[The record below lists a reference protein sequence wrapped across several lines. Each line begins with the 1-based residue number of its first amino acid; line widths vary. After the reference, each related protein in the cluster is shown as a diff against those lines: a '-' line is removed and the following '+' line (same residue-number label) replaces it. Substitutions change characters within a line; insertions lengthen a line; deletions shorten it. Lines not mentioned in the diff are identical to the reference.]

1 MTHSLTW
8 TTVLLWGLLG
18 LGLLVV
24 LIGAL
29 VILPVLPDPVPGYFK
44 RKGQL
49 SGIEETARWRD
60 GRDEYRELRLKSS
73 SGLEVEL
80 SIRMPQHADGPRPLI
95 LILGGRRTGR
105 DAVKLIDDSHGV
117 AVAAISY
124 PWQDNDREISNLKLL
139 LHFRR
144 LQRAILDTPPALML
158 AADYLLS
165 LPEIDPQRVELVGV
179 SLGAFFVAVPGALD
193 TRFKRIWLV
202 HGAGQPEQVL
212 AHGLR
217 KVIRSEWLRR
227 LGGRLL
233 GLLTASHHFRP
244 EEWVGRISPRPVI
257 VISARHDEAF
267 PPETIQ
273 ALHQALQEPSE
284 VIWVGE
290 NHISPG
296 QQDIIA
302 AITDIVLSRVLAN
315 SATAK
320 PATGRSE
327 P

>member
-1 MTHSLTW
+1 MPGSLAWKTILFRS
-8 TTVLLWGLLG
+8 VLTIGFLILL
-18 LGLLVV
+18 LLAV
-24 LIGAL
+24 
-29 VILPVLPDPVPGYFK
+29 VILPVLPDPEPGYLA

-49 SGIEETARWRD
+49 VEVAETARWHE
-60 GRDEYRELRLKSS
+60 GRDAYRELRLRSS

-80 SIRMPQHADGPRPLI
+80 SLRIPLDSPAPRPAI
-95 LILGGRRTGR
+95 LLLGGRRTGR
-105 DAVKLIDDSHGV
+105 DAVKLIDDTRGV

-124 PWQDNDREISNLKLL
+124 PWKDNARKISDLKLL
-139 LHFRR
+139 LHFHR

-165 LPEIDPQRVELVGV
+165 LPEIDPRRLELVGV

-193 TRFKRIWLV
+193 TRFRRVWLV
-202 HGAGQPEQVL
+202 HGAGQPEKVL

-217 KVIRSEWLRR
+217 HYVRSEWLRQ
-227 LGGRLL
+227 LEGRFL

-267 PPETIQ
+267 PPETVQ
-273 ALHQALQEPSE
+273 ALHKALREPSE

-296 QQDIIA
+296 QKDIIA
-302 AITDIVLSRVLAN
+302 AISKIVLSRVITN
-315 SATAK
+315 ATSPSKKDRADN
-320 PATGRSE
+320 
-327 P
+327 